1 MDTEKIVGDVA
12 EVVRDLVS
20 RTLTQAEE
28 RAEQIID
35 AAEKEAKSVID
46 RAQGEAAEI
55 RKKAERD
62 ADSRLSAIQAALAE
76 VQAKIGIRGEVPT
89 SPVPA
94 PEPEPPVVPEP
105 APPPP
110 DPSPAPEPVPEPE
123 PPLVPEPT
131 PPPDEATPPQVAATA
146 KPRANGK
153 SNDDASA
160 RLVAMNLALEG
171 ATREQAKAQ
180 IEAEYDCADLDGL
193 IDDIFA
199 RVPAPG

>member
-28 RAEQIID
+28 RAEQIIVT
-35 AAEKEAKSVID
+35 AENEAKSVLE
-46 RAQGEAAEI
+46 RAQEEAAEI
-55 RKKAERD
+55 RRKAERD
-62 ADSRLSAIQAALAE
+62 AETRLGAIQAALAE
-76 VQAKIGIRGEVPT
+76 VQAKLGVEGEVPT
-89 SPVPA
+89 SPVPS

-105 APPPP
+105 TPPPP
-110 DPSPAPEPVPEPE
+110 DPAPSPEPVPEPE
-123 PPLVPEPT
+123 PPLIPEPT
-131 PPPDEATPPQVAATA
+131 PPPDEATPPQVAAEPA
-146 KPRANGK
+146 ANGK
-153 SNDDASA
+153 KSDDDAGA

-171 ATREQAKAQ
+171 ASREQARER

-199 RVPAPG
+199 RVPAKG